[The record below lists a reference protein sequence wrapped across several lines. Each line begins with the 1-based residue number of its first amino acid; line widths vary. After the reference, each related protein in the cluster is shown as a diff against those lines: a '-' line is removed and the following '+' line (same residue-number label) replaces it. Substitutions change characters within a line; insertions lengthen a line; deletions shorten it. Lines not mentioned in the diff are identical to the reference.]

1 MEMISPTIFNNPK
14 ISNILEWR
22 DRVTL
27 NNHTINFKIQIIFT
41 SPYNKPN
48 LAHSLKIIKPNHDMH
63 SLLTKSLSIQ
73 IKYHLLKIFQPT
85 LGISRTFTNQ
95 QSKTKLAFKD
105 S

>member
-48 LAHSLKIIKPNHDMH
+48 LAHSLKII
-63 SLLTKSLSIQ
+63 
-73 IKYHLLKIFQPT
+73 
-85 LGISRTFTNQ
+85 
-95 QSKTKLAFKD
+95 
-105 S
+105 